1 MFEKKSANEYLKRLK
16 NGENCLEEFFYDIT
30 GALSFVAYKHL
41 IDKSFVNDVVMNT
54 FCIILDNIQKFDEQK
69 NGKAWIYKIAQHEA
83 YKINDRERKEE
94 CLSIDNIS
102 EEIAC
107 VSEDET
113 PFEFLIDLERAIDK
127 LEDVDKQI
135 VEMRLLQDMRYAEIA
150 KKLDMYIGSVY
161 KRYKKSVKII
171 GKDIF

>member
-1 MFEKKSANEYLKRLK
+1 M
-16 NGENCLEEFFYDIT
+16 
-30 GALSFVAYKHL
+30 
-41 IDKSFVNDVVMNT
+41 
-54 FCIILDNIQKFDEQK
+54 
-69 NGKAWIYKIAQHEA
+69 
-83 YKINDRERKEE
+83 
-94 CLSIDNIS
+94 
-102 EEIAC
+102 
-107 VSEDET
+107 
-113 PFEFLIDLERAIDK
+113 ERAIDK